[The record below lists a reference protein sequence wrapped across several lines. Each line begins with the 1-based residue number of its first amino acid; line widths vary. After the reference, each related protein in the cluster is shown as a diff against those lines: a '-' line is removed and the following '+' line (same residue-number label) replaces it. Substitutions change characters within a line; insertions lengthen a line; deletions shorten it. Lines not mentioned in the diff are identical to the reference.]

1 MSLARFFS
9 IKLVS
14 IRLNMTSIAA
24 APTLGAG
31 DIGDLYGALAG
42 RLERIVRLDV
52 RASDAVIE
60 DACQAAWCLLL
71 RHGDRV
77 QRETVMAWLA
87 RTAVHEAF
95 RSLRRCRREEALE
108 GADLASGQPPPDELV
123 LQRERLNELTA
134 LPPRQQRLL
143 WLHASGLSYAE
154 IATHEH
160 CSRRTVER
168 QLLRARQG
176 IRDGLQAAR

>member
-1 MSLARFFS
+1 VTIIDTVPS
-9 IKLVS
+9 
-14 IRLNMTSIAA
+14 
-24 APTLGAG
+24 LGAA
-31 DIGDLYGALAG
+31 DIGDLYGALGA

-77 QRETVMAWLA
+77 QRETVMGWLA

-95 RSLRRCRREEALE
+95 KSLRRCRREDALDS
-108 GADLASGQPPPDELV
+108 ADLASGQPPPEELV
-123 LQRERLNELTA
+123 LQRERLNELAT
-134 LPPRQQRLL
+134 LPARQRRLL

-154 IATHEH
+154 MAAHERCTH
-160 CSRRTVER
+160 RTIER
-168 QLLRARQG
+168 QLLRAR
-176 IRDGLQAAR
+176 AALREQNPEGDV

>member
-1 MSLARFFS
+1 MA
-9 IKLVS
+9 I
-14 IRLNMTSIAA
+14 IDA
-24 APTLGAG
+24 APSLGAG
-31 DIGDLYGALAG
+31 DIGDLYGTLAG
-42 RLERIVRLDV
+42 RLERLVRLDV

-95 RSLRRCRREEALE
+95 RSLRRCRREAALE
-108 GADLASGQPPPDELV
+108 SADLASGQPPPEEVV
-123 LQRERLNELTA
+123 LQRERLNELAA
-134 LPPRQQRLL
+134 LPARQRRLL

-154 IATHEH
+154 MAAQERCT
-160 CSRRTVER
+160 RRTVER
-168 QLLRARQG
+168 QLLRAR
-176 IRDGLQAAR
+176 AALRKDDRAPDP

>member
-1 MSLARFFS
+1 MA
-9 IKLVS
+9 I
-14 IRLNMTSIAA
+14 IDA
-24 APTLGAG
+24 APPLGAG

-95 RSLRRCRREEALE
+95 KSLHRCRREDALE
-108 GADLASGQPPPDELV
+108 GADLASGQLPPEELV
-123 LQRERLNELTA
+123 LQRERLSELAA
-134 LPPRQQRLL
+134 LPARQRRLL

-154 IATHEH
+154 MAAQEKCT
-160 CSRRTVER
+160 RRTVER
-168 QLLRARQG
+168 QLLRAR
-176 IRDGLQAAR
+176 AALRQDDRAADS